1 MAIYDCEVEIR
12 GAQVTWE
19 IQATSHEDAACQARV
34 MLCPDGVLI
43 STKESAMK

>member
-1 MAIYDCEVEIR
+1 MALYDCEVEIS
-12 GAQVTWE
+12 GVQVTWE
-19 IQATSHEDAACQARV
+19 VQATSHEDAAHQAQA